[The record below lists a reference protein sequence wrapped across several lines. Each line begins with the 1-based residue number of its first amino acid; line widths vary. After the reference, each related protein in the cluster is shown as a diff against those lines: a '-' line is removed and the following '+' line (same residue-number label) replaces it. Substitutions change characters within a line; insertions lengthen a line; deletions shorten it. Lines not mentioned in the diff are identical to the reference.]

1 MNKYLAIVFLLCFP
15 TIISAENNWKKAKSI
30 EKRIHVPIFR
40 PVDYQVTDLG
50 NITDED
56 TNARPVI
63 QQVIDLC
70 SKEGGGRVILPKGKL
85 FSKGPIVLKSNVN
98 LYISEGCELL
108 FSSDEND
115 YLPVVLTRWEGTDV
129 YNYSPLIYASHASN
143 IAITG
148 KGILNG
154 QGSKNFCN
162 WKKRQ
167 KPDQQRLRV
176 MGTNG
181 VPVWERM
188 FGKGCY
194 LRPTFVEPVGCD
206 NVLIEGITLIDSPFW
221 VIHPVYSSNVIVRDV
236 TVNSYNYN
244 NDGCD
249 PESCTNVLI
258 ENCRFHTGDDAIAIK
273 SGRDQDGWKVGRP
286 AENIIIRNCTMDSKA
301 NGICVGSEISGGIR
315 NVFVENVIITSCNDA
330 IYFKSN
336 LDRGSYICDIF
347 VRNIRVEKAL
357 KAIIKFESDYK
368 KSSQTYPTH
377 FENFTIQK
385 ISAGEASE
393 SGIDI
398 SGSALLPIHNVTIDH
413 FTLDN
418 TPKEIIMNNAQNVKL
433 LRTRINGKLININNN
448 E

>member
-1 MNKYLAIVFLLCFP
+1 M
-15 TIISAENNWKKAKSI
+15 
-30 EKRIHVPIFR
+30 
-40 PVDYQVTDLG
+40 
-50 NITDED
+50 
-56 TNARPVI
+56 
-63 QQVIDLC
+63 
-70 SKEGGGRVILPKGKL
+70 
-85 FSKGPIVLKSNVN
+85 
-98 LYISEGCELL
+98 
-108 FSSDEND
+108 
-115 YLPVVLTRWEGTDV
+115 
-129 YNYSPLIYASHASN
+129 
-143 IAITG
+143 
-148 KGILNG
+148 NG

-181 VPVWERM
+181 VPVRERM

-398 SGSALLPIHNVTIDH
+398 SGSALLPIHNVTIDR

>member
-1 MNKYLAIVFLLCFP
+1 MNKYSIIVFLLCFP
-15 TIISAENNWKKAKSI
+15 SIIYAENNWKKAKSI
-30 EKRIHVPIFR
+30 EKRIHAPIFR
-40 PVDYQVTDLG
+40 QVDYLVTDFG
-50 NITDED
+50 SIENEG
-56 TNARPVI
+56 TNVQPII

-70 SKEGGGRVILPKGKL
+70 SKEGGGKVILPKGK
-85 FSKGPIVLKSNVN
+85 FFCKGPIVLKSNVN
-98 LYISEGCELL
+98 LYLSEGCELF

-115 YLPVVLTRWEGTDV
+115 YLPVVLTRWEGTEV
-129 YNYSPLIYASHASN
+129 FNYSPLIYASHATN

-162 WKKRQ
+162 WKKKQ
-167 KPDQQRLRV
+167 KPDQQRLRI

-181 VPVWERM
+181 VPVWKRV
-188 FGKGCY
+188 FGKGCF
-194 LRPTFVEPVGCD
+194 LRPAFIEPIGCS
-206 NVLIEGITLIDSPFW
+206 NILIEGITLIDSPFW
-221 VIHPVYSSNVIVRDV
+221 VMHPIYSSNVIVRDV

-273 SGRDQDGWKVGRP
+273 SGRDQDGWKAGRP

-301 NGICVGSEISGGIR
+301 NGVCVGSEISGGIR
-315 NVFVENVIITSCNDA
+315 NVFVENVIVTSCSDA

-336 LDRGSYICDIF
+336 LDRGGYICDIY

-357 KAIIKFESDYK
+357 KAVIKFESDYK

-377 FENFTIQK
+377 FYNFDIQN
-385 ISAGEASE
+385 ISAGEALE

-398 SGSALLPIHNVTIDH
+398 SGSALQPIHNVTIDR

-418 TPKEIIMNNAQNVKL
+418 TPKEIIMNNAQNVRL
-433 LRTRINGKLININNN
+433 FHTRINGKLIKNK
-448 E
+448 